1 MDYFLLTKHQSINE
15 NIGFSSM
22 VLYNLLETEKHVDV
36 LLQEYYVLRNTDDNV
51 NLERTLLMSLAFLY
65 SLGKVT
71 VNNNMVMR
79 R

>member
-1 MDYFLLTKHQSINE
+1 MDYFLLSKHQSINE

-22 VLYNLLETEKHVDV
+22 ILYNLLETQKHIDV
-36 LLQEYYVLRNTDDNV
+36 LFREYCVLRNTDVNV
-51 NLERTLLMSLAFLY
+51 NLERTLLMSLTFLY

-71 VNNNMVMR
+71 INNNMVMR